1 MGYIKVG
8 TFQPGANPK
17 GLLQNLK
24 RFATGGVRQRKVP
37 QERDDSDTC
46 TRWDDVVAAE
56 QMQLIEELN
65 VHGL

>member
-8 TFQPGANPK
+8 TFQPG
-17 GLLQNLK
+17 
-24 RFATGGVRQRKVP
+24 
-37 QERDDSDTC
+37 
-46 TRWDDVVAAE
+46 VVAAE